1 MEDKL
6 SLRDAFHQYFEFVP
20 ATTKALR
27 EQAYKIRYEVYC
39 EELAYENPE
48 AFPDQ
53 LEQDCFDKNS
63 LHYLLK
69 HKESQ
74 EFAACV
80 RLAMVDSNKTLPF
93 ESTCGNSLYIDT
105 DRPVSLEENS
115 CFEISRL
122 AVRSQF
128 RQRRGEQGKPYS
140 IDSAESNSDTRRT
153 NYPLITYGL
162 YMACFAGS
170 GHHQLSNVFVMMEN
184 SLARRLRIMGVLFE
198 QIGFPVEHRGLR
210 APYRILASK
219 SQAQMSDD
227 LQQLISDM
235 RSILESVEPSMKY
248 EDILV
253 HG

>member
-6 SLRDAFHQYFEFVP
+6 SLTEVFHNYFEFVP
-20 ATTKALR
+20 ATTKVLR
-27 EQAYKIRYEVYC
+27 EQAFKIRYEVYC
-39 EELAYENPE
+39 EELAYESPDE
-48 AFPDQ
+48 FPDQ
-53 LEQDCFDKNS
+53 LEQDSFDENS

-80 RLAMVDSNKTLPF
+80 RLAMVDDNKTLPF
-93 ESTCGNSLYIDT
+93 ESTCGNSLYVDT
-105 DRPVSLEENS
+105 IRPVSLEENS

-128 RQRRGEQGKPYS
+128 RKRRGEQNKPYS
-140 IDSAESNSDTRRT
+140 IDTPERQSDTRRT

-170 GHHQLSNVFVMMEN
+170 LHHQLSNVFVMMEM

-198 QIGFPVEHRGLR
+198 QIGLPVEHRGLR
-210 APYRILASK
+210 APYRILASE
-219 SQAQMSDD
+219 SQEQMSDD
-227 LQQLISDM
+227 LQQLIQDM
-235 RSILESVEPSMKY
+235 RAVLENVEPPIKY
-248 EDILV
+248 NNFLE